1 MSEQRTDIE
10 QGPGV
15 AEEAAHEPAA
25 LIPAGRARTCIALL
39 VLLGFSL
46 GCSEFAVIGIESDL
60 ARDFGVS
67 LQTVGQLISMYSLTY
82 AVLTPALALST
93 GRFRRYQL
101 LVAYSV
107 VFCAGNVMAAFA
119 TGFATLLVSRVML
132 GSVSGALLAV
142 GVTYI
147 PELTEPSRSPIVI
160 SVVYAAFSVAMVVI
174 TSLGKIVADTLD
186 WHLVMDGALVLAIV
200 TCALAVA
207 LMPRAGATDS
217 PASVREQVGLL
228 GEPAVV
234 CGMLIFLFGIG
245 SVYTFYGYVT
255 PYLEQVLGMGTA
267 AASATLVGYGVVCF
281 LSNLLGGWVDARF
294 GIRALVVVFALQAA
308 VLLGIWLAGS
318 NVTVAIALILALG
331 LLMYLASVPCVSM
344 FMGTATRLHPK
355 ALTLAS
361 SLEPL
366 SFNVGISFGTAVGG
380 FVVAG
385 PGIAQAG
392 VVGAALALVASGIS
406 ALAARF
412 ASR

>member
-1 MSEQRTDIE
+1 MA
-10 QGPGV
+10 P
-15 AEEAAHEPAA
+15 
-25 LIPAGRARTCIALL
+25 IPAGRARTCIGLL

-67 LQTVGQLISMYSLTY
+67 LQTVGQLISTYSLAY
-82 AVLTPALALST
+82 AALTPMLALT
-93 GRFRRYQL
+93 CGRFRRFQL
-101 LVAYSV
+101 LVAYAA
-107 VFCAGNVMAAFA
+107 VFCAGNVVASFA
-119 TGFATLLVSRVML
+119 TSFEALLASRIVL

-160 SVVYAAFSVAMVVI
+160 SVVYASYSVAMVIV
-174 TSLGKIVADTLD
+174 TSVGKIVADTLD
-186 WHLVMDGALVLAIV
+186 WHLVMDGTLVLAVIS
-200 TCALAVA
+200 CALAIA
-207 LMPRAGATDS
+207 LMPRAGATDA
-217 PASVREQVGLL
+217 PASVREQICLL

-255 PYLEQVLGMGTA
+255 PYLEQVLGFGTA
-267 AASATLVGYGVVCF
+267 AASAALVGYGVACF
-281 LSNLLGGWVDARF
+281 FSNLLGGWVDARF
-294 GIRALVVVFALQAA
+294 GIRALVVVFVLQSA
-308 VLLGIWLAGS
+308 VLLGIWAAGS
-318 NVTVAIALILALG
+318 NAMAAMTLVIVLGILTC
-331 LLMYLASVPCVSM
+331 LASVPCVSM
-344 FMGTATRLHPK
+344 FMGTATKRHPK

-366 SFNVGISFGTAVGG
+366 SFYAGISFGTAMGG
-380 FVVAG
+380 LVVAG

-392 VVGAALALVASGIS
+392 VVGAVLALVASGIS